1 MRRELYESLEKH
13 NLRDLKVS
21 QLTPEED
28 ISFLGLNIALKREGP
43 LSYIALDQVG
53 YLDSLL
59 SIYEEELS
67 AITRNPPTP
76 CGDDAFRPTDE
87 GTDLEP
93 VNTTQFLS
101 KLMRTRYLVRTRP
114 DIELAISIL
123 TTKSRSP
130 TKGDNKRLNRVLC
143 YLRGTRELGI
153 RLHRV
158 ANIKIHAYVDAAYAV
173 HPKMESHT
181 GYIVTL
187 DKFGPPLQYK
197 SIKQKLNVNSSTEA
211 ELVGMHEMLDFV
223 LWLRSIFSFLGYEQG
238 TTTLYQDNTS
248 TITMA
253 HMGRGSSGSNTRH
266 IQIKY
271 FWIKQF
277 IDSKV
282 IKLEHLFTDNMI
294 ADFFASPRVGQ
305 LFRKFRDIVMGRA
318 V

>member
-1 MRRELYESLEKH
+1 MKRELYESLEKH

-158 ANIKIHAYVDAAYAV
+158 ANIQIHAYVDAAYAV

-211 ELVGMHEMLDFV
+211 E
-223 LWLRSIFSFLGYEQG
+223 I
-238 TTTLYQDNTS
+238 
-248 TITMA
+248 
-253 HMGRGSSGSNTRH
+253 
-266 IQIKY
+266 
-271 FWIKQF
+271 
-277 IDSKV
+277 V
-282 IKLEHLFTDNMI
+282 I
-294 ADFFASPRVGQ
+294 
-305 LFRKFRDIVMGRA
+305 GRA